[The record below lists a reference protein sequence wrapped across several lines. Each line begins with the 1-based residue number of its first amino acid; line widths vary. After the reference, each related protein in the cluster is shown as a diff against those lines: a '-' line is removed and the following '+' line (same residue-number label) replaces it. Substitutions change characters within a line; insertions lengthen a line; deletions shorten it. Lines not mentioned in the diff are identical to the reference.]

1 MTASQYEEA
10 STETT
15 KCMFMSHHQNARQNH
30 NTKIPNEVLWKK
42 TKFWYLGATMTN
54 QNCIHK
60 ELTSK
65 LKS

>member
-42 TKFWYLGATMTN
+42 TKFWYLGATM
-54 QNCIHK
+54 
-60 ELTSK
+60 
-65 LKS
+65 